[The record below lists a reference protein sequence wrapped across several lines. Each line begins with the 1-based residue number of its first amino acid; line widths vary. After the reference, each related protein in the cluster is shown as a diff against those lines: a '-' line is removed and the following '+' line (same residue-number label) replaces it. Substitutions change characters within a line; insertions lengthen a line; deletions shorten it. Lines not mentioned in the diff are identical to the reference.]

1 MVMWK
6 NIFMGLGV
14 LLTLPLMAQNS
25 EKREMGFIVCYQP
38 NWYGRAALENSW
50 QGRVIFPIG
59 KHWSFGGGTLIEY
72 ANYEEIENVDIP
84 FRGLE
89 ASRTD
94 WGLTLDVQYL
104 LGETEGL
111 SHSLHLQLSAKRSS
125 VGFCGEDKR
134 AERTEESTEGG
145 SSTYYSYSLVP
156 EHDSWGG
163 WFSSALRLSYVYDH
177 RCIHFEIG
185 VGYDLTKLIKKKY
198 LENQTTL
205 TSSWDD
211 FNQYYPSVTIN
222 PFKDY
227 ECGRN
232 LSKTNG
238 VHLFIG
244 VGLDL
249 TKIRL

>member
-1 MVMWK
+1 MVMLK
-6 NIFMGLGV
+6 NILVCLGV
-14 LLTLPLMAQNS
+14 AMTLPLMAQNS
-25 EKREMGFIVCYQP
+25 EKREMSFIVYYQP

-59 KHWSFGGGTLIEY
+59 KHWSLGGGTLFEY
-72 ANYEEIENVDIP
+72 ANYKEIEDVDIP

-94 WGLTLDVQYL
+94 LGLTVDVQYL
-104 LGETEGL
+104 LGETGEF
-111 SHSLHLQLSAKRSS
+111 SHSLHLQLSAKRSG
-125 VGFCGEDKR
+125 VGFSGEDKR

-145 SSTYYSYSLVP
+145 SSTYYSYSLAP

-177 RCIHFEIG
+177 KCIHLEIG
-185 VGYDLTKLIKKKY
+185 VGYDLTKSIKEKY
-198 LENQTTL
+198 LDTPTTL

-211 FNQYYPSVTIN
+211 FDQYYPSVTIN

-238 VHLFIG
+238 FHFFIG
-244 VGLDL
+244 IGLDL
-249 TKIRL
+249 SKIHL